1 MTSGRSDI
9 SDDRTMFETAKPLA
23 GRVALITGFAGHIGR
38 ATARLLAARGARIIG
53 VDHPAVD
60 AAAVSEGIDVTLL
73 SADVCEEDQVR
84 GYVEAAMQVSGQIDI
99 FFNNAGI
106 EGAQASIP
114 DYPTADFKRIFAV
127 NVLGVFLGLKYVL
140 PVMQRQRSG
149 SIINTAS
156 IAGLVGAANMSGYI
170 MSKHAVLG
178 LSRTA
183 ALEAAPFG
191 VRVNSVHP
199 GFVDS
204 RMLTDIVHRL
214 GAADTSSFADAVPL
228 KRLATVDEVAR
239 AVAFLAS
246 DDSSYMTGHAMVV
259 DGGVTVG

>member
-1 MTSGRSDI
+1 MKP
-9 SDDRTMFETAKPLA
+9 EAPLPLA
-23 GRVALITGFAGHIGR
+23 GKAALITGVGGNIGA

-53 VDHPAVD
+53 VDHPKADTSGLESGLAD
-60 AAAVSEGIDVTLL
+60 APGFTLL
-73 SADVCEEDQVR
+73 RADVSHEPDVR
-84 GYVEAAMQVSGQIDI
+84 TYVDDAVQLAGRIDI

-106 EGAQASIP
+106 EGPQAAIP
-114 DYPTADFKRIFAV
+114 DYPTQEFQRIFAV
-127 NVLGVFLGLKYVL
+127 NVLGVFLGLKFVL
-140 PVMQRQRSG
+140 PVMQRQGSG
-149 SIINTAS
+149 AIINTSS

-183 ALEAAPFG
+183 ALEAAPHG

-199 GFVDS
+199 GFVES

-214 GAADTSSFADAVPL
+214 GAPDSKSFAETVPL
-228 KRLATVDEVAR
+228 KRLATVDEIAR

-246 DDSSYMTGHAMVV
+246 EESSYLTGHAMVV
-259 DGGVTVG
+259 DGGLTVS